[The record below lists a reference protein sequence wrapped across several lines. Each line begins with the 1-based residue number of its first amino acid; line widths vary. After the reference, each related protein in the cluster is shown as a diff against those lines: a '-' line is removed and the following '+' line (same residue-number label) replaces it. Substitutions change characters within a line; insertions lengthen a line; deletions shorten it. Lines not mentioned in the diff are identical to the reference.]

1 MSYDPD
7 TLMRRYQQMLDVGTH
22 EATQAADSEAEVLG
36 QCAWCD
42 QDSDGRV
49 LAGDGGDACQAC
61 CVGLVEM
68 VKQYS
73 ETLVQLETRSGTLD
87 DTWTK
92 AQKLSLP

>member
-1 MSYDPD
+1 MSYNPD

-22 EATQAADSEAEVLG
+22 DATQTSDSEAEALG

-42 QDSDGRV
+42 QDAEGRI
-49 LAGDGGDACQAC
+49 LAGDVDACQAC

-68 VKQYS
+68 VRQCS
-73 ETLVQLETRSGTLD
+73 EKLVQLETRSGTLD

-92 AQKLSLP
+92 AQKLSRP